1 MLFFHYKFSSI
12 WHSRLITKWHGCPK
26 YHMKMWLDKIIS
38 NITKNDYA
46 NDMDKTMCHYIYTMI
61 IKLLYNDSKMI
72 IGISSH
78 IRNYDM

>member
-1 MLFFHYKFSSI
+1 
-12 WHSRLITKWHGCPK
+12 
-26 YHMKMWLDKIIS
+26 MKMWLDKIIS